1 MPLAVM
7 WPVKVSLESVL
18 GGASESVR
26 GVVAALLGVLEL
38 CCYFST
44 PKNSLYLVLLLTF
57 VSKFTFVFE
66 MWH

>member
-1 MPLAVM
+1 MLLAVM
-7 WPVKVSLESVL
+7 WPVKVSLESV
-18 GGASESVR
+18 ASESVR
-26 GVVAALLGVLEL
+26 DAGIVAALLGVLEL